1 LRPPFPAA
9 RTQTLRM
16 TTLSNAPTL
25 ATAAGTWHAP
35 RADLMRALTGP
46 AWAALDELGVI
57 AVTGTDAASFLQAQ
71 LTNDSAGLDAVRVQL
86 NGYCT
91 AKGRLI
97 AVFDQWR
104 DGDAICLQLPR
115 EILAPVMKRLSM
127 FVLRAKARL
136 DDASAQWTTFGLVGP
151 GTTALLRDSFGAAP
165 DVGQAAVAEGV
176 RINRLADG
184 TQARERFV
192 LRCHAAQAATVRG
205 RMRAAQPVEAGVWW
219 WSQIDAAHPNVV
231 AATQEAFVPQMINL
245 EVLGGVNFKKGCY
258 PGQEVVARSQY
269 LGKLRRRMSLAQV
282 DADHVAAGGDVWF
295 VGQDDPAGKIVLAA
309 AAPSGGMDLLIE
321 CPVDRIETQSL
332 HIGGAPLT
340 LRPLPYTLFDVTA

>member
-1 LRPPFPAA
+1 
-9 RTQTLRM
+9 M
-16 TTLSNAPTL
+16 TTLSTASLLP
-25 ATAAGTWHAP
+25 TAAGTWHAP
-35 RADLMRALTGP
+35 RADLLCALTRP
-46 AWAALDELGVI
+46 TWTALDELGVI

-71 LTNDSAGLDAVRVQL
+71 LTNDSTGLDAARVQL

-136 DDASAQWTTFGLVGP
+136 DDASAQWATIGVVGP
-151 GTTALLRDSFGAAP
+151 GAAALLREAFGAAP
-165 DVGQAAVAEGV
+165 DVGQTVVAEGL

-184 TQARERFV
+184 AQARERFV
-192 LRCHAAQAATVRG
+192 LRCHATQAATVRG
-205 RMRAAQPVEAGVWW
+205 RLSAAQPVAAGVWW
-219 WSQIDAAHPNVV
+219 WSQIDAAHPTVV

-269 LGKLRRRMSLAQV
+269 LGKLRRRMSLAHV
-282 DADHVAAGGDVWF
+282 DVDHVVAGGDVWF
-295 VGQDDPAGKIVLAA
+295 FGQDDPAGKVVLAA
-309 AAPSGGMDLLIE
+309 DAPAGGMDLLIE
-321 CPVDRIETQSL
+321 CPVDRIESQSL